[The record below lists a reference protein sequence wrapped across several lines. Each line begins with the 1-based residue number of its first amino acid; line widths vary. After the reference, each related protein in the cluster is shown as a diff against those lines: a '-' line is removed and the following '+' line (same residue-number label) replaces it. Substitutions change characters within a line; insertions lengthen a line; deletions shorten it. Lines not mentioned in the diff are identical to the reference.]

1 MNTMRG
7 AGEHGK
13 PFMFLKEQAEK
24 GEKKNCWKRIDFSH
38 LEALN

>member
-1 MNTMRG
+1 MRG

-24 GEKKNCWKRIDFSH
+24 GEKKL
-38 LEALN
+38 LETH